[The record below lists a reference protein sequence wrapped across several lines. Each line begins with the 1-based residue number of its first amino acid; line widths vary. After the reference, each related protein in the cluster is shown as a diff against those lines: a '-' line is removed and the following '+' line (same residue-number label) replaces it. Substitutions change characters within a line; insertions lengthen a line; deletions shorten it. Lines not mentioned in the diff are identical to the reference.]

1 MKQPRGPCSK
11 KLSSREWMGRDLNSR
26 PPVCKTG
33 ILTRLDYPSGK
44 TARRQ
49 LSGSILIV
57 FGVARA
63 CQKITCQEGVSS
75 FQMAR
80 CIRYVVPLNF
90 MSDNEEYRKLSQS
103 EITQEVGKLDG
114 WEVVNGKI
122 NKTFEFDDFV
132 QAFGFMTKVAMN
144 AEKMNHH
151 PEWFNV
157 YNRVRI
163 ELVTHDVSGI
173 SNYDIALARIIDTIA
188 KG

>member
-1 MKQPRGPCSK
+1 
-11 KLSSREWMGRDLNSR
+11 
-26 PPVCKTG
+26 
-33 ILTRLDYPSGK
+33 
-44 TARRQ
+44 
-49 LSGSILIV
+49 
-57 FGVARA
+57 
-63 CQKITCQEGVSS
+63 
-75 FQMAR
+75 
-80 CIRYVVPLNF
+80 
-90 MSDNEEYRKLSQS
+90 MSDNEAYRKLSQN

-163 ELVTHDVSGI
+163 DLVTHDVSGI

>member
-1 MKQPRGPCSK
+1 
-11 KLSSREWMGRDLNSR
+11 
-26 PPVCKTG
+26 
-33 ILTRLDYPSGK
+33 
-44 TARRQ
+44 
-49 LSGSILIV
+49 
-57 FGVARA
+57 
-63 CQKITCQEGVSS
+63 
-75 FQMAR
+75 
-80 CIRYVVPLNF
+80 

-173 SNYDIALARIIDTIA
+173 SNYDIALAKIIDTIA